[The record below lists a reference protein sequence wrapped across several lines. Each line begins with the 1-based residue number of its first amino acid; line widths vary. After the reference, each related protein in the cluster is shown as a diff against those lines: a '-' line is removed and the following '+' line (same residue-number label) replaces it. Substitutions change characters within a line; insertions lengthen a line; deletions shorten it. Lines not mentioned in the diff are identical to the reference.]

1 MIDWGKAIGNLEQAN
16 EAVLGC
22 APADLTGL
30 EAAMARRDTAVQL
43 ISGVDPWDLPT
54 SLATRLRAAFDAGS
68 TIRAKLAAIYRDTD
82 NELRRTNCVR
92 RFFENSPR

>member
-43 ISGVDPWDLPT
+43 ISSLDPWDLPGP
-54 SLATRLRAAFDAGS
+54 LASRLRAAFDAGS
-68 TIRAKLAAIYRDTD
+68 AVRAKLAAIYRDAD
-82 NELRRTNCVR
+82 HELRRSNCVR